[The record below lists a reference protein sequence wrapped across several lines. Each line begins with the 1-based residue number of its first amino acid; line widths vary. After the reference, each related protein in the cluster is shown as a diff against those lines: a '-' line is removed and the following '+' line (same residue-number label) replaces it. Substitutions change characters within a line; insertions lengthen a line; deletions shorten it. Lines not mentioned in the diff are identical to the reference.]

1 MFHHVKMMKH
11 DMKVVILKKQ
21 QVFVS
26 NMAKAFGT
34 IKAYITHNATQSS
47 FC

>member
-1 MFHHVKMMKH
+1 
-11 DMKVVILKKQ
+11 MKVVILKKKYN
-21 QVFVS
+21 VFVS

-34 IKAYITHNATQSS
+34 IKAYIPQNATQSS

>member
-1 MFHHVKMMKH
+1 MMKRH
-11 DMKVVILKKQ
+11 ESCDTKKKNN
-21 QVFVS
+21 VFVS

-34 IKAYITHNATQSS
+34 IKAYIPQNATQSS